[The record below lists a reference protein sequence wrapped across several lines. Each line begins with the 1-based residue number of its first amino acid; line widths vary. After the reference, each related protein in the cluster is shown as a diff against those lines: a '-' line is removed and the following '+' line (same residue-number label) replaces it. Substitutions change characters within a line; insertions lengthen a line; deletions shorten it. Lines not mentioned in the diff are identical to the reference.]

1 MATKKQSA
9 YRTDMI
15 KLVHVARRE
24 LGLDEPTY
32 RAILLAQGGGE
43 SLAAMPIDGMTKV
56 LDYLKAQGF
65 KVRVTK
71 DDRKQATGPGA
82 AKVRA
87 LWLFLH
93 ELGAVRDPSEAAMTT
108 YVQRMAKV
116 DDVQWMRGERY
127 VKSNPRKDWQGRAEL
142 VIETL
147 KKWAMRYL
155 PAAIAQLK
163 TEVQARHQQGLLNSE
178 QQLCAQKA
186 FSYGLEEAGF
196 DKHNLV
202 WDNLRAAVGRPFPPK
217 SN

>member
-1 MATKKQSA
+1 M
-9 YRTDMI
+9 
-15 KLVHVARRE
+15 
-24 LGLDEPTY
+24 
-32 RAILLAQGGGE
+32 
-43 SLAAMPIDGMTKV
+43 
-56 LDYLKAQGF
+56 
-65 KVRVTK
+65 
-71 DDRKQATGPGA
+71 
-82 AKVRA
+82 
-87 LWLFLH
+87 
-93 ELGAVRDPSEAAMTT
+93 RDPSEAAMTT
-108 YVQRMAKV
+108 YVQRMTKV